1 VRCVGKGI
9 HTGILLALTFE
20 LWLPRLTFPPV
31 GAVGG
36 IGKSEPDVL
45 LKIKE
50 KAHRCAFSQSEQE
63 IQATALL
70 AQCKAGRLVLA
81 EQGERQAQKSSA
93 KKQQG

>member
-1 VRCVGKGI
+1 
-9 HTGILLALTFE
+9 
-20 LWLPRLTFPPV
+20 
-31 GAVGG
+31 
-36 IGKSEPDVL
+36 